1 MLKTTITISS
11 DSDKSARIDGALKLG
26 VEPDKVR
33 VEPIDKDAYEVSMID
48 APGQVDVAILEDQMI
63 AALKMIIPP
72 QGNGTP
78 ASFKDIER
86 ALAELKIIY
95 GINKQVIENIV
106 AEVADTGRPRENI
119 QIAAGKPA
127 KDGVDARIEYKF
139 RLNGEDPEIAD
150 ISRQKGKLDTASMCK
165 DMFAAGDVL
174 AIKVPSQKPV
184 DGCTVTGET
193 ISGAEPEDKT
203 VVAGENVT
211 LLKDNVTYVVA
222 EGIEAGYV
230 DLADGRLS
238 VEEPVRVSE
247 NKLKAFLSVH
257 PPSES
262 GKMLSTEIVEKLIA
276 QNGIVH
282 GVDHNAIKNS
292 LEKAKTSS
300 TPVHNTII
308 AKGTAPV
315 RGEDARIELKFET
328 EKRVG
333 TIDKQSEAIDFKER
347 KTLQIVKTG
356 DVLAVKSPLTL
367 GKEGKDVYG
376 DIITSESGSDKVLT
390 PGNDVAVSDD
400 GCVFS
405 SSIDGAVSLTHD
417 SKLQVFK
424 KFDVPGD
431 VDYSTGNLSMDGTLD
446 IKGWIRSGFKVKAT
460 GDILV
465 SGGVEDA
472 KVESG
477 GSINILGGIIGSDEG
492 SVHAGENLTVRFLEN
507 ASVHANGDIYIH
519 DDIVRG
525 KVSANGSV
533 IATGGKGRIRGGSV
547 IAGKVIE
554 MNEIGSPAG
563 IIAHVSA
570 GAVSKH
576 REHIVNISKEL
587 NACRKNIAKIDM
599 ALAKFNKVNDG
610 KQLPKEIEQNKKNLI
625 KTRRILAIEEE
636 RLVKEKETLAQK
648 LTAAGGERPAV
659 KVKEAV
665 YYGTTVV
672 VSGFAHKVNKDMEG
686 KITFILNEEEQ
697 TIQLIR

>member
-1 MLKTTITISS
+1 MYSIRAS
-11 DSDKSARIDGALKLG
+11 
-26 VEPDKVR
+26 
-33 VEPIDKDAYEVSMID
+33 
-48 APGQVDVAILEDQMI
+48 
-63 AALKMIIPP
+63 
-72 QGNGTP
+72 TP
-78 ASFKDIER
+78 S
-86 ALAELKIIY
+86 L
-95 GINKQVIENIV
+95 
-106 AEVADTGRPRENI
+106 
-119 QIAAGKPA
+119 AGKPA

-139 RLNGEDPEIAD
+139 HLNGENPEIAD
-150 ISRQKGKLDTASMCK
+150 ISRQNGKLDTASIRK

-193 ISGAEPEDKT
+193 ISGAVPEDKT
-203 VVAGENVT
+203 AVAGENVT
-211 LLKDNVTYVVA
+211 LLEDNVTYVVA
-222 EGIEAGYV
+222 ESIEAGYV
-230 DLADGRLS
+230 DLADGSLS

-247 NKLKAFLSVH
+247 DKLKAFLSVH

-262 GKMLSTEIVEKLIA
+262 GKMLSMEIVEKLIA
-276 QNGIVH
+276 KNGIVH
-282 GVDHNAIKNS
+282 GVDHNAIKNA

-333 TIDKQSEAIDFKER
+333 TIDKQSDAIDFKER

-376 DIITSESGSDKVLT
+376 NIITPESGSDKILT
-390 PGNDVAVSDD
+390 PGENVAVSDD
-400 GCVFS
+400 DSVFS

-417 SKLQVFK
+417 SKLMVFK

-477 GSINILGGIIGSDEG
+477 GSINILGGIVGSDEG

-507 ASVHANGDIYIH
+507 ASVHADGDIYIR
-519 DDIVRG
+519 DDIIRG

-533 IATGGKGRIRGGSV
+533 IAAGGKGRIRGGSV

-563 IIAHVSA
+563 VIAHVSA
-570 GAVSKH
+570 GAASKH
-576 REHIVNISKEL
+576 REHMAKISKEL
-587 NACRKNIAKIDM
+587 TACCQNIAKIDM
-599 ALAKFNKVNDG
+599 ALAKFNKVNDN
-610 KQLPKEIEQNKKNLI
+610 KLPWLGACI
-625 KTRRILAIEEE
+625 
-636 RLVKEKETLAQK
+636 
-648 LTAAGGERPAV
+648 
-659 KVKEAV
+659 
-665 YYGTTVV
+665 
-672 VSGFAHKVNKDMEG
+672 GFG
-686 KITFILNEEEQ
+686 
-697 TIQLIR
+697 